1 MLPSN
6 VIYVVHEHP
15 PICSYLFLAG
25 ALFLPPII
33 PMIISLSIRC
43 FNCCGFI
50 TFKTQK
56 YFFIGFE
63 YGCRI
68 DDCIRFCKNTINE
81 YNADDQFRRNN
92 SRNGKQ
98 ISGKFVLQYDRQKL
112 EDYVRKG
119 LLKHYIGLVSS
130 ESRFLKI
137 PTEMYDEMRNQHL
150 EEARGD
156 TVFMLLGRTECYVC
170 HYETADSLDRYCS
183 GIYKYIDSWIGWI
196 VADENIYDMYRR
208 TEMEEDS
215 SYYSHRT
222 LHLLQSP

>member
-1 MLPSN
+1 MD
-6 VIYVVHEHP
+6 
-15 PICSYLFLAG
+15 
-25 ALFLPPII
+25 
-33 PMIISLSIRC
+33 
-43 FNCCGFI
+43 
-50 TFKTQK
+50 K
-56 YFFIGFE
+56 
-63 YGCRI
+63 
-68 DDCIRFCKNTINE
+68 
-81 YNADDQFRRNN
+81 
-92 SRNGKQ
+92 
-98 ISGKFVLQYDRQKL
+98 KL
-112 EDYVRKG
+112 
-119 LLKHYIGLVSS
+119 I
-130 ESRFLKI
+130 
-137 PTEMYDEMRNQHL
+137 EMYDEMRNEHL